1 MERRRDMFSIND
13 YPHRNANT
21 YHNFYPY
28 NNQYIAESD
37 KPRLFDRNARIEKG
51 TMTLNGAGI
60 IRVQPDIAIVVLG
73 AISENMELRTAQQEN
88 AEKVRNIIDTLLRI
102 GIEERNIETESYS
115 VIPQYDYV
123 EGAQVFRGYRVT
135 NNLKVTIRDM
145 DRVGAVVDAAV
156 ASGANVVYNVNF
168 TISDPTRVY
177 KMALS
182 QAIVD
187 AINKAITIER
197 TLNIIV
203 DKTPNTIEEESIST
217 GIIRERD
224 ELFSPIATTPIVGG
238 RIEVVARIKATFGY
252 RKLLK

>member
-1 MERRRDMFSIND
+1 MERRRAMFSIND
-13 YPHRNANT
+13 YPHGNANT
-21 YHNFYPY
+21 YHNVYPY
-28 NNQYIAESD
+28 NNQYIAKSD
-37 KPRLFDRNARIEKG
+37 NFRVFDRNTRIEKG

-60 IRVQPDIAIVVLG
+60 IRVQPDSAIVVLG
-73 AISENMELRTAQQEN
+73 VISESLELRIAQQEN
-88 AEKVRNIIDTLLRI
+88 AEKVRNIIDTLLRT

-115 VIPQYDYV
+115 IIPQYDYV
-123 EGAQVFRGYRVT
+123 EGTQVFRGYRVT

-156 ASGANVVYNVNF
+156 ASGANIVYTVNF
-168 TISDPTRVY
+168 AISNPSGIY
-177 KMALS
+177 KRALA

-187 AINKAITIER
+187 AINKAIIIER

-224 ELFSPIATTPIVGG
+224 ELFAPIATTPIVGG
-238 RIEVVARIKATFGY
+238 QIEVVARIKATFSY
-252 RKLLK
+252 QKSLK

>member
-1 MERRRDMFSIND
+1 MERRRDMFSIKD
-13 YPHRNANT
+13 YPHGNTNT

-37 KPRLFDRNARIEKG
+37 NFRVFDRNTRLEKG
-51 TMTLNGAGI
+51 TMTLNGTGI

-73 AISENMELRTAQQEN
+73 VISESMELRTAQQEN
-88 AEKVRNIIDTLLRI
+88 AVKVRNIIDTLLRI

-123 EGAQVFRGYRVT
+123 EGAQVFRGYSVT

-168 TISDPTRVY
+168 TISDPSGIY

-217 GIIRERD
+217 GSIRERD

-238 RIEVVARIKATFGY
+238 RIEVIARIKATFSY
-252 RKLLK
+252 QKSLK